1 MIFWLPTKDE
11 TLESSVWNLFR
22 ATYFLIGLLTII
34 VLHIYSSEGLIKRS
48 SFCLG
53 VICGNTYVI
62 KPSERDP
69 TACMALVELFKEAG
83 CPDGVVNVIHG
94 QHETVNFICD
104 HPDIR

>member
-1 MIFWLPTKDE
+1 M
-11 TLESSVWNLFR
+11 
-22 ATYFLIGLLTII
+22 
-34 VLHIYSSEGLIKRS
+34 
-48 SFCLG
+48 
-53 VICGNTYVI
+53 CGNTYVI

-94 QHETVNFICD
+94 QHDCVNFICD